1 MSTSDNRVLPD
12 TASSTSNRNKIN
24 PDTTVQSDA
33 ATPAKPED
41 SEHFDADIGQTGSL
55 DLGKHRQKDAPVSTD
70 PEKHV
75 TPHSPSKEFHFPK
88 SN

>member
-1 MSTSDNRVLPD
+1 MSIPDDRMLPG
-12 TASSTSNRNKIN
+12 TVRSASHQDKAGTDSA
-24 PDTTVQSDA
+24 VQSVVPVTAD
-33 ATPAKPED
+33 PVD
-41 SEHFDADIGQTGSL
+41 SEHPEDEVTQTGSL
-55 DLGKHRQKDAPVSTD
+55 DLGKHRQKDAPLSTD